1 MSHTGPS
8 MGSQNEDLDVLIT
21 RIQGFL
27 EERGYES
34 PIIRQLRARE
44 MDQEAREKDL
54 AKRER
59 ALEIREQALAEME
72 ARCLGS
78 SLRYVCDY
86 CHAKICG
93 RGTSCGR
100 HKLIAVIA
108 ATGSGRKENLNVPA
122 VEREDPSLL
131 LTLSRWTRWPCLAV
145 HVQ

>member
-34 PIIRQLRARE
+34 PIIRQLRVRE
-44 MDQEAREKDL
+44 MDQEAREKEL
-54 AKRER
+54 TKRER

-72 ARCLGS
+72 ARRLGS

-86 CHAKICG
+86 CHVKICG
-93 RGTSCGR
+93 RGTSCAR
-100 HKLIAVIA
+100 HKHHSCNCCHGLWKAGKPK
-108 ATGSGRKENLNVPA
+108 GSGRGEPISK
-122 VEREDPSLL
+122 
-131 LTLSRWTRWPCLAV
+131 LAPDFE
-145 HVQ
+145 QMD

>member
-34 PIIRQLRARE
+34 PIIRQLPARE

-100 HKLIAVIA
+100 HKHHSCNCCHRLWKEGKPK
-108 ATGSGRKENLNVPA
+108 GSGRGEGRSKFAPDFEQM
-122 VEREDPSLL
+122 D
-131 LTLSRWTRWPCLAV
+131 
-145 HVQ
+145 